1 MNPETEGRQAAIDFR
16 ARHGLGQQALGDL
29 VAVIE
34 TTMKIDVAVLD
45 VAADE
50 HGLTMF
56 DPQNQAIFIG
66 VASTTN
72 PMRQRSTL
80 AHELAHA
87 IFQDWR
93 GFEAEVLA
101 QNDPLEQRANSFA
114 RHLLL
119 PEGGLRDFV
128 GERKLDGVSKA
139 DLSAVVQHFL
149 VSPGLAAI
157 ALSNINIID
166 AATKAEWLD
175 GSRTSTPK
183 LATQFGWSDHY
194 RALQSDSSR
203 TRAPQHLLARA
214 IHGYQEGVVTTQT
227 IATIRGVDVRDVEA
241 DLEEALIWPRS
252 NEAILLDAA
261 DLPEVTVDLSGLDG
275 PKAAGGRGFHIE
287 REIE

>member
-1 MNPETEGRQAAIDFR
+1 MNPEIEGRQAAIDFR
-16 ARHGLGQQALGDL
+16 AKHGLGQQALGDL

-45 VAADE
+45 VAANE

-56 DPQNQAIFIG
+56 DPQNQAVFIG
-66 VASTTN
+66 VASTPN

-87 IFQDWR
+87 LFQDWR
-93 GFEAEVLA
+93 GLDTEVLS
-101 QNDPLEQRANSFA
+101 QNDTREQRANSFA

-119 PEGGLRDFV
+119 PEAGLRDFV
-128 GERKLDGVSKA
+128 GERNLVRVSKA

-157 ALSNINIID
+157 TLGNINLID

-175 GSRTSTPK
+175 GSHTSTPK
-183 LATQFGWSDHY
+183 LATQFGWSDQY

-203 TRAPQHLLARA
+203 VRAPQHLLARA

-227 IATIRGVDVRDVEA
+227 IATIRGVDVREVESEF
-241 DLEEALIWPRS
+241 DEAGIRPKS
-252 NEAILLDAA
+252 YEAVLLDAA
-261 DLPEVTVDLSGLDG
+261 DLPEVTVDLDGLVD
-275 PKAAGGRGFHIE
+275 PKTPLGKDRPME
-287 REIE
+287 SESE

>member
-1 MNPETEGRQAAIDFR
+1 MNPEAEGRQCAIDFR
-16 ARHGLGQQALGDL
+16 SRHGLGQQALGDL

-34 TTMKIDVAVLD
+34 TAMKIDVAVLG

-66 VASTTN
+66 VASTHN

-87 IFQDWR
+87 LFQDWTD
-93 GFEAEVLA
+93 FDAAVPA
-101 QNDPLEQRANSFA
+101 QNDPREQRANAFA

-119 PEGGLRDFV
+119 PEAGLRGFV
-128 GERKLDGVSKA
+128 DDRKTGLLSKA

-157 ALSNINIID
+157 ALNNINAID
-166 AATKAEWLD
+166 ATTKAEWLD
-175 GSRTSTPK
+175 GSRTSTPR
-183 LATQFGWSDHY
+183 LATQFGWSDQY
-194 RALQSDSSR
+194 KALQADSSR

-214 IHGYQEGVVTTQT
+214 IRGYQEGVVTTQT
-227 IATIRGVDVRDVEA
+227 IATIRGVDAREVESEF
-241 DLEEALIWPRS
+241 EEAGIRPRS
-252 NEAILLDAA
+252 HDPAILDA
-261 DLPEVTVDLSGLDG
+261 DELPDVTVDLSVLDEAQYFTG
-275 PKAAGGRGFHIE
+275 QEHPSK
-287 REIE
+287 REAE